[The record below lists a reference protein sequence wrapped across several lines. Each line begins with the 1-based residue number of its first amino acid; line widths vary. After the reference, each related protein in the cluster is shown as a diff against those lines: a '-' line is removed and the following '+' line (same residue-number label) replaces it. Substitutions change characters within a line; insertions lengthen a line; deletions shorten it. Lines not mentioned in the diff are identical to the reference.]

1 MKFCDV
7 MTHVVPGSCTNIQL
21 KLIMKKESQNFS
33 PDTKYINASPQSYTN
48 ENYLSLSYGDML
60 MDNERNQAFQRAIES
75 ALEKYCNKDFV
86 HVIDIGSGSGY
97 LAMLAA
103 RASANRVTAVEQC
116 SNLVECARKIVE
128 RNGFKDVI
136 TVIEASST
144 EINERNIGGRA
155 DIVVAEI
162 FDTELIGEG
171 AINIFRSACHDLLK
185 SNAMVI
191 PAVAS
196 VYVRAISSL
205 FLRKCFEIEF
215 CASNNMEKC
224 NGLRSIMEIDF
235 DSLPPDSFDFITS
248 PVKMFKFDFADPST
262 LSVRDTVTRE
272 TFFTFNSRP
281 SKSVDA
287 ILMWWELDFLGDGS
301 IILSTEP
308 SHSSGLCKKWR
319 YHWKHGVYALPHSI
333 SIEKS
338 ELLLIY
344 GCHDEFQFWFNADI
358 KEKQQLEYR
367 TMLPICTCDMHR
379 LFSPNMLYKI
389 NDMLYFSMI
398 FDSLKTDV
406 NGKHWLCIGEVS
418 VLPLWIAKARAKSV
432 CCWAE
437 NERIANI
444 MTRMFL
450 VENRL
455 YPQECLINVIS
466 NVDNTPKYLDCV
478 VNSFCS
484 SNFTWADLEFWYVV
498 HDLQEKLG
506 SHRQQLKVYPHTAV
520 IWCTAVEFE
529 HFWKIFSVPARV
541 EGLDLLPYKN
551 YITTIRQCMDHS
563 IETYYLYEYNSLC
576 CSSPVMMMEL
586 DMLTNPS
593 LCTGNISAEQH
604 LTLTGEH
611 APNALVFWV
620 DWKYGSSDIVVSP
633 LVEAPII
640 DEPLK
645 WFFWSKAGI
654 YYFGDSS
661 NSITQT
667 AKSIDVHLEYKI
679 ISKVNDNTEQPV
691 YPESEM

>member
-1 MKFCDV
+1 
-7 MTHVVPGSCTNIQL
+7 
-21 KLIMKKESQNFS
+21 MKKESQNFS

-358 KEKQQLEYR
+358 KEKQQLE
-367 TMLPICTCDMHR
+367 
-379 LFSPNMLYKI
+379 
-389 NDMLYFSMI
+389 
-398 FDSLKTDV
+398 
-406 NGKHWLCIGEVS
+406 
-418 VLPLWIAKARAKSV
+418 
-432 CCWAE
+432 
-437 NERIANI
+437 
-444 MTRMFL
+444 
-450 VENRL
+450 
-455 YPQECLINVIS
+455 
-466 NVDNTPKYLDCV
+466 
-478 VNSFCS
+478 
-484 SNFTWADLEFWYVV
+484 
-498 HDLQEKLG
+498 
-506 SHRQQLKVYPHTAV
+506 
-520 IWCTAVEFE
+520 
-529 HFWKIFSVPARV
+529 
-541 EGLDLLPYKN
+541 
-551 YITTIRQCMDHS
+551 
-563 IETYYLYEYNSLC
+563 
-576 CSSPVMMMEL
+576 
-586 DMLTNPS
+586 
-593 LCTGNISAEQH
+593 
-604 LTLTGEH
+604 
-611 APNALVFWV
+611 
-620 DWKYGSSDIVVSP
+620 
-633 LVEAPII
+633 
-640 DEPLK
+640 
-645 WFFWSKAGI
+645 
-654 YYFGDSS
+654 
-661 NSITQT
+661 
-667 AKSIDVHLEYKI
+667 
-679 ISKVNDNTEQPV
+679 
-691 YPESEM
+691 

>member
-33 PDTKYINASPQSYTN
+33 PDRKYINASPQSYTN

-319 YHWKHGVYALPHSI
+319 YHWKHGVYALPHSV

-338 ELLLIY
+338 EILLIY

-358 KEKQQLEYR
+358 KENQQLEYR

-432 CCWAE
+432 
-437 NERIANI
+437 
-444 MTRMFL
+444 
-450 VENRL
+450 
-455 YPQECLINVIS
+455 
-466 NVDNTPKYLDCV
+466 
-478 VNSFCS
+478 S

-498 HDLQEKLG
+498 HDLQENLG
-506 SHRQQLKVYPHTAV
+506 SHRQQLKVYPH
-520 IWCTAVEFE
+520 
-529 HFWKIFSVPARV
+529 
-541 EGLDLLPYKN
+541 
-551 YITTIRQCMDHS
+551 TIRQCMDHS
-563 IETYYLYEYNSLC
+563 IETYYLYEYSSLC

-586 DMLTNPS
+586 DMLINPS

-661 NSITQT
+661 NSITQA

-679 ISKVNDNTEQPV
+679 
-691 YPESEM
+691 SEKIFNLSCLIRS

>member
-1 MKFCDV
+1 
-7 MTHVVPGSCTNIQL
+7 L

-398 FDSLKTDV
+398 FDSLKADV

-432 CCWAE
+432 
-437 NERIANI
+437 
-444 MTRMFL
+444 
-450 VENRL
+450 
-455 YPQECLINVIS
+455 
-466 NVDNTPKYLDCV
+466 
-478 VNSFCS
+478 S

-506 SHRQQLKVYPHTAV
+506 SHRQQLKVYPH
-520 IWCTAVEFE
+520 
-529 HFWKIFSVPARV
+529 
-541 EGLDLLPYKN
+541 
-551 YITTIRQCMDHS
+551 TIRQCMDHS

-661 NSITQT
+661 NSITQA

>member
-358 KEKQQLEYR
+358 KEKQQLE
-367 TMLPICTCDMHR
+367 
-379 LFSPNMLYKI
+379 
-389 NDMLYFSMI
+389 
-398 FDSLKTDV
+398 
-406 NGKHWLCIGEVS
+406 
-418 VLPLWIAKARAKSV
+418 
-432 CCWAE
+432 
-437 NERIANI
+437 
-444 MTRMFL
+444 
-450 VENRL
+450 
-455 YPQECLINVIS
+455 
-466 NVDNTPKYLDCV
+466 
-478 VNSFCS
+478 
-484 SNFTWADLEFWYVV
+484 
-498 HDLQEKLG
+498 
-506 SHRQQLKVYPHTAV
+506 
-520 IWCTAVEFE
+520 
-529 HFWKIFSVPARV
+529 
-541 EGLDLLPYKN
+541 
-551 YITTIRQCMDHS
+551 
-563 IETYYLYEYNSLC
+563 
-576 CSSPVMMMEL
+576 
-586 DMLTNPS
+586 
-593 LCTGNISAEQH
+593 
-604 LTLTGEH
+604 
-611 APNALVFWV
+611 
-620 DWKYGSSDIVVSP
+620 
-633 LVEAPII
+633 
-640 DEPLK
+640 
-645 WFFWSKAGI
+645 
-654 YYFGDSS
+654 
-661 NSITQT
+661 
-667 AKSIDVHLEYKI
+667 
-679 ISKVNDNTEQPV
+679 
-691 YPESEM
+691 

>member
-432 CCWAE
+432 
-437 NERIANI
+437 
-444 MTRMFL
+444 
-450 VENRL
+450 
-455 YPQECLINVIS
+455 
-466 NVDNTPKYLDCV
+466 
-478 VNSFCS
+478 S

-506 SHRQQLKVYPHTAV
+506 SHRQQLKVYPH
-520 IWCTAVEFE
+520 
-529 HFWKIFSVPARV
+529 
-541 EGLDLLPYKN
+541 
-551 YITTIRQCMDHS
+551 TIRQCMDHS

>member
-1 MKFCDV
+1 
-7 MTHVVPGSCTNIQL
+7 L

-432 CCWAE
+432 
-437 NERIANI
+437 
-444 MTRMFL
+444 
-450 VENRL
+450 
-455 YPQECLINVIS
+455 
-466 NVDNTPKYLDCV
+466 
-478 VNSFCS
+478 S

-506 SHRQQLKVYPHTAV
+506 SHRQQLKVYPH
-520 IWCTAVEFE
+520 
-529 HFWKIFSVPARV
+529 
-541 EGLDLLPYKN
+541 
-551 YITTIRQCMDHS
+551 TIRQCMDHS

>member
-1 MKFCDV
+1 
-7 MTHVVPGSCTNIQL
+7 L
-21 KLIMKKESQNFS
+21 KLMMKEESQNVS
-33 PDTKYINASPQSYTN
+33 PVAKYMNASPQSYTN
-48 ENYLSLSYGDML
+48 ENYLSWSYGDML

-75 ALEKYCNKDFV
+75 ALEKCCNKDFV

-144 EINERNIGGRA
+144 QINESNFTEETMKIYFYAMKLNSSDIGGRA
-155 DIVVAEI
+155 DIAVAEV

-185 SNAMVI
+185 SNAVVI

-215 CASNNMEKC
+215 CASNNIEKC

-235 DSLPPDSFDFITS
+235 DSLPPDSFDFVTS

-262 LSVRDTVTRE
+262 LSDRDTVTRE
-272 TFFTFNSRP
+272 TFLTVSSCQ
-281 SKSVDA
+281 SKTVDA
-287 ILMWWELDFLGDGS
+287 LLMWWELDFLGDGT

-319 YHWKHGVYALPHSI
+319 YHWKHGVYALPHSF
-333 SIEKS
+333 SIGRS
-338 ELLLIY
+338 ERLLIY
-344 GCHDEFQFWFNADI
+344 GCHDEFQFWFNVDI
-358 KEKQQLEYR
+358 KEKQQLER
-367 TMLPICTCDMHR
+367 QTMLPICNCDMHR

-389 NDMLYFSMI
+389 NDMLYFLMI
-398 FDSLKTDV
+398 FDSLKRDV

-418 VLPLWIAKARAKSV
+418 LLPLWIAEARAKSV
-432 CCWAE
+432 CCWSE
-437 NERIANI
+437 NLRIANI
-444 MTRMFL
+444 MSKMFL
-450 VENRL
+450 VENRS

-466 NVDNTPKYLDCV
+466 SVGSIPKYLDCV
-478 VNSFCS
+478 VNYFCS

-506 SHRQQLKVYPHTAV
+506 SHGQQLKVYPHTAI

-529 HFWKIFSVPARV
+529 HFWKIFSVPAYV

-551 YITTIRQCMDHS
+551 YIKTIRQRMDHT
-563 IETYYLYEYNSLC
+563 IETHYLYEYNSLC
-576 CSSPVMMMEL
+576 CSAPVMMMEL

-593 LCTGNISAEQH
+593 LYTESISAEQC
-604 LTLTGEH
+604 LTLTREH
-611 APNALVFWV
+611 TANALVFWV
-620 DWKYGSSDIVVSP
+620 DWKYGSSDAVVSP
-633 LVEAPII
+633 LVEAPVI

-654 YYFGDSS
+654 YYFGDLSS
-661 NSITQT
+661 SIAQA
-667 AKSIDVHLEYKI
+667 AKFIDVHLKYKI
-679 ISKVNDNTEQPV
+679 
-691 YPESEM
+691 SEKAFNLSCLIRSQ

>member
-1 MKFCDV
+1 MKFCYV
-7 MTHVVPGSCTNIQL
+7 MTHVLPGSCTNIQL

-33 PDTKYINASPQSYTN
+33 PDAKYINASPHSYTN

-432 CCWAE
+432 
-437 NERIANI
+437 
-444 MTRMFL
+444 
-450 VENRL
+450 
-455 YPQECLINVIS
+455 
-466 NVDNTPKYLDCV
+466 
-478 VNSFCS
+478 S

-506 SHRQQLKVYPHTAV
+506 SHRQQLKVYPH
-520 IWCTAVEFE
+520 
-529 HFWKIFSVPARV
+529 
-541 EGLDLLPYKN
+541 
-551 YITTIRQCMDHS
+551 TIRQCMDHS

-593 LCTGNISAEQH
+593 LCTRNISAEQH

-620 DWKYGSSDIVVSP
+620 DWKYGSSDVVVSP

-661 NSITQT
+661 NSITQA
-667 AKSIDVHLEYKI
+667 AKFIDVHLEYKI
-679 ISKVNDNTEQPV
+679 SEKLFDSKLVKNDNIEQPV

>member
-1 MKFCDV
+1 
-7 MTHVVPGSCTNIQL
+7 MTHVVPGSCTNI
-21 KLIMKKESQNFS
+21 
-33 PDTKYINASPQSYTN
+33 
-48 ENYLSLSYGDML
+48 LSYGDML

-367 TMLPICTCDMHR
+367 TVLPICTCDVHR

-432 CCWAE
+432 
-437 NERIANI
+437 
-444 MTRMFL
+444 
-450 VENRL
+450 
-455 YPQECLINVIS
+455 
-466 NVDNTPKYLDCV
+466 
-478 VNSFCS
+478 S

-498 HDLQEKLG
+498 HDLQENLG

-529 HFWKIFSVPARV
+529 HFWKVFSVPARV

-563 IETYYLYEYNSLC
+563 IETYYLYEYSSLC

-586 DMLTNPS
+586 DMLINPS

-604 LTLTGEH
+604 LTLTGFV
-611 APNALVFWV
+611 LL
-620 DWKYGSSDIVVSP
+620 WKYYV
-633 LVEAPII
+633 
-640 DEPLK
+640 
-645 WFFWSKAGI
+645 
-654 YYFGDSS
+654 
-661 NSITQT
+661 
-667 AKSIDVHLEYKI
+667 
-679 ISKVNDNTEQPV
+679 
-691 YPESEM
+691 

>member
-367 TMLPICTCDMHR
+367 TVLPICTCDVHR

-432 CCWAE
+432 
-437 NERIANI
+437 
-444 MTRMFL
+444 
-450 VENRL
+450 
-455 YPQECLINVIS
+455 
-466 NVDNTPKYLDCV
+466 
-478 VNSFCS
+478 S

-661 NSITQT
+661 NSITQA

-679 ISKVNDNTEQPV
+679 ISKVNDNTQQPV